1 MKHLEAV
8 LISLL
13 AVFAPIKAVLLVT
26 GFLIVADLV
35 SGVMAAKKRGET
47 INSAGL
53 RRTLSKILVYNL
65 AIVTGFLLETYMI
78 DSILPVV
85 KIIGGVI
92 GVTEGLSI
100 FENLNTI
107 SGTNVFKK
115 VLDVLGS
122 KNDTGKKEGSEEPP
136 QS

>member
-85 KIIGGVI
+85 KIIGGII

-115 VLDVLGS
+115 VLEVLGS

-136 QS
+136 QA